1 VVIESNFQSC
11 ITEHGDYLFGFA
23 MSRLYDEEAALDLI
37 QETYLAA
44 WKNRLTF
51 DGRSALRTWLVGI
64 LKHKINDYIRYLVR
78 QRDLMREITVETV
91 LDKNS
96 DNNHWLQHLPERQ
109 NCPEAQ
115 LHNRQ
120 LGEVLIFCIN
130 QLPAMQKE
138 LFTKRELADYDTAT
152 ICQVHELTS
161 GHAYVLLHRAKTALK
176 EKLETHWLA

>member
-1 VVIESNFQSC
+1 MVKEHDFQSSM
-11 ITEHGDYLFGFA
+11 TEHGDYLFGFA
-23 MSRLYDEEAALDLI
+23 MSRLYDEETTLDLI

-44 WKNRLTF
+44 WKNRLQF

-64 LKHKINDYIRYLVR
+64 LKNKINDHIRYLVR
-78 QRDLMREITVETV
+78 QRSLMNQIEVETA

-120 LGEVLIFCIN
+120 LGEALLCCIN
-130 QLPAMQKE
+130 RLPAMQKD
-138 LFTKRELADYDTAT
+138 LFLKRELGHHDTAS
-152 ICQVHELTS
+152 ICQIHDITS

-176 EKLETHWLA
+176 ESLRTHWLI